1 MPYQSTQ
8 AQWRA
13 SKQKL
18 DKRLDK
24 LDTIADQ
31 LARCIPKVGFPAQI
45 LSLITYLS
53 LERQFAYSKVPADFY
68 KWRQVSNPGGV
79 HRYTL

>member
-1 MPYQSTQ
+1 MPYQSTR

-18 DKRLDK
+18 DKRLEK

-31 LARCIPKVGFPAQI
+31 LARRIPNIGSPAQI

-53 LERQFAYSKVPADFY
+53 LERQLAYSEVPDDFH
-68 KWRQVSNPGGV
+68 KCRQVSNTCGGK
-79 HRYTL
+79 R